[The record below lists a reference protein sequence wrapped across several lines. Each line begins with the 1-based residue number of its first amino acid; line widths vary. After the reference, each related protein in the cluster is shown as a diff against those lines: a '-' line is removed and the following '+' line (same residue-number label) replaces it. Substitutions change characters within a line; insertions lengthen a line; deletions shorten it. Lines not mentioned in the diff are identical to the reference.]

1 MFSETTS
8 LFSGLVH
15 SNLADRLRPKDF
27 ITFFGQEHLLSSGKI
42 LFKMIN
48 RDNIPSM
55 IFWGPP
61 GCGKTTLAKII
72 AKKTKAC
79 FIEFSATN
87 TTVKDIKDVVVKKH
101 VNVTIGVKTIIF
113 IDEIH
118 RFNKMQQDVF
128 LPYIEDGS
136 IILIGATTENPS
148 FEINNALLSRVKVFI
163 FEKLNDNAILKI
175 LNHAI
180 KKGFENINI
189 DINSQQLSLIVKNA
203 SGDARCALTTLEM
216 IILNSK
222 RSKDG
227 VVVVEDCTIE
237 QCITRKML
245 MYDKNGELH
254 YDLISALHKSM
265 RNSDPDAAVYWLA
278 RMLEAGEDVL
288 YIARR
293 LIRFSSEDIGLAN
306 IKALDLA
313 VNAYNA
319 CHYIGMPEC
328 NVILTQTVI
337 YLSLSPKSNS
347 SYLAYNLAKNDAK
360 EDSNNSVPLW
370 LRNPETKM
378 MKDFN
383 YGKGYKYA
391 HDYDNCITDMRCLPE
406 KYKNK
411 KYYTPTKYG
420 EEKQYMK
427 DKIDDNK

>member
-1 MFSETTS
+1 MSPSLTS
-8 LFSGLVH
+8 LFSDLVH
-15 SNLADRLRPKDF
+15 ANLADRLRPNNF
-27 ITFFGQEHLLSSGKI
+27 TTFFGQEHLLSSGKI
-42 LFKMIN
+42 LLEMIN
-48 RDNIPSM
+48 RDDIPSM

-72 AKKTKAC
+72 AQKTHSN
-79 FIEFSATN
+79 FVNLSAVN
-87 TTVKDIKDVVVKKH
+87 TTVKDVKDVIAKA
-101 VNVTIGVKTIIF
+101 NVDIKIGIKTILF

-118 RFNKMQQDVF
+118 RFNKMQQDIF

-136 IILIGATTENPS
+136 IILLGATTENPS

-163 FEKLNDNAILKI
+163 FEKLNDSDIMKI
-175 LNHAI
+175 LNNAI
-180 KKGFENINI
+180 KNGFENMNINI
-189 DINSQQLSLIVKNA
+189 NPKQLSLIAKNA
-203 SGDARCALTTLEM
+203 NGDARCALTTLEI

-222 RSKDG
+222 RDKDG
-227 VVVVEDCTIE
+227 VIVVEDHTIE
-237 QCITRKML
+237 QCITNKML

-265 RNSDPDAAVYWLA
+265 RNSDPDASVYWLA

-347 SYLAYNLAKNDAK
+347 AYLAYNLAKNDAK

-370 LRNPETKM
+370 LRNPETKL
-378 MKDFN
+378 MKNLN

-391 HDYDNCITDMRCLPE
+391 HDYDNCITDMQCLPE

-411 KYYTPTKYG
+411 KYYNPTKYG
-420 EEKQYMK
+420 EEKQYIK
-427 DKIDDNK
+427 DKKNGNE

>member
-1 MFSETTS
+1 MSPEVTS
-8 LFSGLVH
+8 LFSGFVH
-15 SNLADRLRPKDF
+15 ANLADRLRPKDF
-27 ITFFGQEHLLSSGKI
+27 VTFFGQEHLLSSGKI
-42 LFKMIN
+42 LLEMIN
-48 RDNIPSM
+48 KDDIPSM

-79 FIEFSATN
+79 FVDFSAVN
-87 TTVKDIKDVVVKKH
+87 TTVKDIKDVIAKAH
-101 VNVTIGVKTIIF
+101 VNVAMGVKTIIF

-136 IILIGATTENPS
+136 IILLGATTENPS

-163 FEKLNDNAILKI
+163 FEKLKDSDILKI
-175 LNHAI
+175 LNNAI
-180 KKGFENINI
+180 KRGFENINI
-189 DINSQQLSLIVKNA
+189 TITPEQLSLIAKNA
-203 SGDARCALTTLEM
+203 SGDARGALTTLEM

-222 RSKDG
+222 KEKDG
-227 VVVVEDCTIE
+227 VVVVEDHTIA

-306 IKALDLA
+306 IKALELA
-313 VNAYNA
+313 VNAYTA

-360 EDSNNSVPLW
+360 EDGSNSVPLW
-370 LRNPETKM
+370 LRNPETKL
-378 MKDFN
+378 MKDLN

-391 HDYDNCITDMRCLPE
+391 HDYDNCITDMQCLPE

-420 EEKQYMK
+420 EEKQYRK
-427 DKIDDNK
+427 DNIGDNK